1 MERTETPIM
10 VLVLKM
16 AETSTISIVSP
27 TFGFITWERK
37 THHFYFGW
45 VTTFP
50 VSLQQLR
57 VSTTNPRPFRAVG
70 NDCFCSPITV
80 SLDTLLILVLGV
92 GGHIWL
98 SRYPYISRGL
108 PSAQEENGLSWTW
121 KGNVVTR
128 RLCFLYSGQAQTAK
142 SQAFQ

>member
-1 MERTETPIM
+1 M

-27 TFGFITWERK
+27 IFGFIPCERK
-37 THHFYFGW
+37 RHHFYFGW

-57 VSTTNPRPFRAVG
+57 VSITNPRPFSAVG
-70 NDCFCSPITV
+70 NDCFCSPSRSLWASWSFWFWVWVITFGLAGTHV
-80 SLDTLLILVLGV
+80 F
-92 GGHIWL
+92 
-98 SRYPYISRGL
+98 PEGL
-108 PSAQEENGLSWTW
+108 PSVCSAQEENGLSWTW

-142 SQAFQ
+142 SQTFQ